1 MAKPL
6 PLIGVEVFFWVF
18 GFLAQPMG
26 NHALEPSAL
35 GAARHVVAGQVSKG
49 FAGFLHTYGAF
60 GSAARHRGRFLPH
73 GLQAS
78 PPAASRRRVRSWG

>member
-1 MAKPL
+1 
-6 PLIGVEVFFWVF
+6 
-18 GFLAQPMG
+18 MG
-26 NHALEPSAL
+26 DHALEPSAL

-73 GLQAS
+73 GLLAFT
-78 PPAASRRRVRSWG
+78 RSKRLGRLSTISHARQPNPWSL